1 MATSRKDSKGRVL
14 RKGETYRKT
23 DGRYQYAYTDIYGQ
37 RRFLYAKDLADL
49 REREAD
55 ISRDLI
61 DSIDSTRAQR
71 ITLNEMFYTYM
82 KTREDLAPHTSASY
96 IYQYEAYVK
105 NKLGKRHLKDL
116 KYSDFLTFYLDLMN
130 KQGMSIGSVE
140 HLNRVVHPVL
150 DMAVRDCIIRSNPT
164 DKIVAVLKKR
174 SGASKGVK
182 NALTPQQ
189 QRDFLTFLDGHP
201 VYDHFKPMFTF
212 LLGTGLRVGELG
224 ALTWDKIDFENNEI
238 TIDCALTYFAGK
250 FNTGTQRLFIT
261 TPKTEAGIRKVPLVS
276 EVKKALEE
284 EKRNQEEQGLFCNV
298 VIDGKTDFVFLNRF
312 GGVCIQSSMD
322 RNLARIINAFNEEE
336 IHQAKLKGRQ
346 PNLLPHFTCHSLR
359 HTFCAR
365 LCENETNLKVIQSI
379 MGHTDIKTTMNV
391 YAEVSEEKKKESLNA
406 ISMKLNLF

>member
-14 RKGETYRKT
+14 RKGESYRKT
-23 DGRYQYAYTDIYGQ
+23 DGRYQYTYTDINGQ
-37 RRFLYAKDLADL
+37 RRFIYAKDLATL

-55 ISRDLI
+55 VSRDLI
-61 DSIDSTRAQR
+61 ENIDSTRAQR
-71 ITLNEMFYTYM
+71 ITLNEMFYTFM

-96 IYQYEAYVK
+96 VYQYEAYVK

-116 KYSDFLTFYLDLMN
+116 KYSDLLTFYLDLMN
-130 KQGMSIGSVE
+130 KQGISIGSVE
-140 HLNRVVHPVL
+140 HLNRVIHPVL

-164 DKIVAVLKKR
+164 DKIVAELKKR
-174 SGASKGVK
+174 SGASKGVR

-189 QRDFLTFLDGHP
+189 QRDFLAFLDGHP
-201 VYDHFKPMFTF
+201 VFDHFKPMFTF

-224 ALTWDKIDFENNEI
+224 VLTWDKIDFENNEI

-284 EKRNQEEQGLFCNV
+284 E
-298 VIDGKTDFVFLNRF
+298 
-312 GGVCIQSSMD
+312 
-322 RNLARIINAFNEEE
+322 
-336 IHQAKLKGRQ
+336 IHQAKLKQRE

-359 HTFCAR
+359 YTFCAR

-391 YAEVSEEKKKESLNA
+391 YAEVSEEKKKEFLNA